1 MRLLTRNSLPSLRS
15 ETSEEVKQSKKKSRD
30 CFVPRNDVTKKLKKK
45 TLDIIQKYFP
55 DISVEQ
61 LKQLEQLLPLY
72 TEWNEK
78 INVISRKDVDNF
90 YERHVLHSLSI
101 AKVIS
106 FQKGETVLDIGT
118 GGGFPGIPLAI
129 FFPETQYILTDSITK
144 KITVVKEVAAA
155 LQLKNVTAIVE
166 RAENIKD
173 DVDYVVTRAVAKMSD
188 LIFWS
193 KNKHPKKIIALKGGD
208 LKEELQHIRKNIRI
222 IELKDLFEEEFFE
235 TKKIVI
241 CS

>member
-1 MRLLTRNSLPSLRS
+1 M
-15 ETSEEVKQSKKKSRD
+15 
-30 CFVPRNDVTKKLKKK
+30 
-45 TLDIIQKYFP
+45 DIIQKYFS
-55 DISVEQ
+55 DLSVEQ

-78 INVISRKDVDNF
+78 INVISRKDVENF
-90 YERHVLHSLSI
+90 YERHVMHSLSI
-101 AKVIS
+101 AKVIT
-106 FQKGETVLDIGT
+106 FQKGETILDIGT

-129 FFPETQYILTDSITK
+129 FFPETNFILTDSIAK
-144 KITVVKEVAAA
+144 KITVVKEVAGA
-155 LQLKNVTAIVE
+155 LQLKNVTAVVE
-166 RAENIKD
+166 RAENIRD
-173 DVDYVVTRAVAKMSD
+173 DMDYVVTRAVAKMSD

-208 LKEELQHIRKNIRI
+208 LKEEFQHIRKNIRI
-222 IELKDLFEEEFFE
+222 VELKELFDEEFFE

>member
-1 MRLLTRNSLPSLRS
+1 MLTRNSLPSLRS

-129 FFPETQYILTDSITK
+129 IFPETQFILTDSIAK
-144 KITVVKEVAAA
+144 KITVVKEIAGA
-155 LQLKNVTAIVE
+155 LQLKNITAMVE
-166 RAENIKD
+166 RAENIKE

>member
-1 MRLLTRNSLPSLRS
+1 M
-15 ETSEEVKQSKKKSRD
+15 
-30 CFVPRNDVTKKLKKK
+30 
-45 TLDIIQKYFP
+45 DIIQKYFP

-129 FFPETQYILTDSITK
+129 FFPETKFILTDSIAK
-144 KITVVKEVAAA
+144 KITVVKEIAGA
-155 LQLKNVTAIVE
+155 LQLKNITAVVE
-166 RAENIKD
+166 RAENIKE

-222 IELKDLFEEEFFE
+222 VELKELFEEEFFE

>member
-1 MRLLTRNSLPSLRS
+1 
-15 ETSEEVKQSKKKSRD
+15 
-30 CFVPRNDVTKKLKKK
+30 
-45 TLDIIQKYFP
+45 LDIIQKYFP

-72 TEWNEK
+72 SEWNEK

-129 FFPETQYILTDSITK
+129 FFPETNFILTDSIAK

-155 LQLKNVTAIVE
+155 LQLKNVTAVVE
-166 RAENIKD
+166 RAENIRD
-173 DVDYVVTRAVAKMSD
+173 DMDYVVTRAVAKMSD

-222 IELKDLFEEEFFE
+222 VELKELFEEEFFE

>member
-1 MRLLTRNSLPSLRS
+1 M
-15 ETSEEVKQSKKKSRD
+15 K
-30 CFVPRNDVTKKLKKK
+30 
-45 TLDIIQKYFP
+45 IIQHYFP
-55 DISVEQ
+55 DLSAKQ

-78 INVISRKDVDNF
+78 INVISRKDLENF

-101 AKVIS
+101 AKIIS
-106 FQKGETVLDIGT
+106 FEKGETVLDIGT

-129 FFPETQYILTDSITK
+129 LFPETTFTLTDSIAK
-144 KITVVKEVAAA
+144 KITVVNEVANA
-155 LQLKNVTAIVE
+155 LQLQNVTAKVE
-166 RAENIKD
+166 RAENIKQD
-173 DVDYVVTRAVAKMSD
+173 FDYVVTRAVAKMSD
-188 LIFWS
+188 LLFWS

-208 LKEELQHIRKNIRI
+208 LKEELAHIRKNIRI
-222 IELKDLFEEEFFE
+222 VDLNEFFEEEFFE

>member
-1 MRLLTRNSLPSLRS
+1 MRS

-129 FFPETQYILTDSITK
+129 IFPETQFILTDSIAK
-144 KITVVKEVAAA
+144 KITVVKEIAGA
-155 LQLKNVTAIVE
+155 LQLKNITAMVE
-166 RAENIKD
+166 RAENIKE

>member
-1 MRLLTRNSLPSLRS
+1 M
-15 ETSEEVKQSKKKSRD
+15 
-30 CFVPRNDVTKKLKKK
+30 
-45 TLDIIQKYFP
+45 DIIQKYFP

-72 TEWNEK
+72 SEWNEK

-129 FFPETQYILTDSITK
+129 FFPETQFILTDSIAK

-222 IELKDLFEEEFFE
+222 VELKELFEEEFFE